1 MMKKLRQWL
10 PPLFALLLTAA
21 GAALPYMAAAA
32 QDAQVGNMREN
43 RLLDAVDLTLRK
55 AGDARDMLKL
65 AAGPNMELLW
75 DGATRLTAEEAASA
89 ARELVDLAVEAG
101 IIAWQPEQPAGQKA
115 GGPMYD
121 VDIQLYGGVAV
132 EPYLMVSE
140 EESSLSG
147 VLWSCWGEG
156 LPPGQIVVD
165 DASGKMVQMILN
177 TETPADSDLKFS
189 AAALAQARSWA
200 EFLSGYYDVALTVQE
215 QEDHPAKLYAEY
227 SLTFPYGESLG
238 TCRMTLEGWNSL
250 VVCFNL

>member
-75 DGATRLTAEEAASA
+75 DGATRLTAEEA
-89 ARELVDLAVEAG
+89 G

-115 GGPMYD
+115 GEPMYD